1 VKNSMKILTK
11 KKKDDKEGVDDDVV
25 DIRAATKDESC
36 SGGT

>member
-1 VKNSMKILTK
+1 MKILTK

-25 DIRAATKDESC
+25 DICAAAKDESC